1 LRKTEGRPGQN
12 TGRGTCKTAGDKSGR
27 RCESCGVGKGRKQK
41 TIEVLA
47 KCLAIHVEKAV
58 LRDSQFIFY
67 RKLGFSS

>member
-1 LRKTEGRPGQN
+1 MPNSSDRKINRLRTPFEEAGE
-12 TGRGTCKTAGDKSGR
+12 TGIIHGYFVKIVDVVYS
-27 RCESCGVGKGRKQK
+27 
-41 TIEVLA
+41 EVLA